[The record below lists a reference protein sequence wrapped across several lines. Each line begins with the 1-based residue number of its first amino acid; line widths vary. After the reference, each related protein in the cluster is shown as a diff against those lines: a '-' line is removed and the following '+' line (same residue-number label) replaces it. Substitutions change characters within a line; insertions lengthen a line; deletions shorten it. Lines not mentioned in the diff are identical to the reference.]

1 MQLNKLEHKIIS
13 FDDLSRL
20 KEEFKLE
27 NKQSVFTNG
36 CFDLIHLG
44 HIDYLMN
51 ARQLGNVLIVGVNT
65 DDSVRR
71 LEKGVSRPI
80 KDENQRLMIL
90 AAFQFVDFVMLF
102 DDDTPLRLI
111 KELEP
116 LILVKGGDY
125 SVTQKDPDQQD
136 YIVGSN
142 EMIMLGNRVEVIPFV
157 SGYSTS
163 ILEQKIIEA
172 HK

>member
-1 MQLNKLEHKIIS
+1 M
-13 FDDLSRL
+13 
-20 KEEFKLE
+20 
-27 NKQSVFTNG
+27 
-36 CFDLIHLG
+36 
-44 HIDYLMN
+44 
-51 ARQLGNVLIVGVNT
+51 
-65 DDSVRR
+65 
-71 LEKGVSRPI
+71 
-80 KDENQRLMIL
+80 
-90 AAFQFVDFVMLF
+90 
-102 DDDTPLRLI
+102 
-111 KELEP
+111 
-116 LILVKGGDY
+116 KGGDY

>member
-1 MQLNKLEHKIIS
+1 
-13 FDDLSRL
+13 
-20 KEEFKLE
+20 
-27 NKQSVFTNG
+27 
-36 CFDLIHLG
+36 
-44 HIDYLMN
+44 
-51 ARQLGNVLIVGVNT
+51 
-65 DDSVRR
+65 
-71 LEKGVSRPI
+71 
-80 KDENQRLMIL
+80 MIL

-116 LILVKGGDY
+116 SILVKGGDY